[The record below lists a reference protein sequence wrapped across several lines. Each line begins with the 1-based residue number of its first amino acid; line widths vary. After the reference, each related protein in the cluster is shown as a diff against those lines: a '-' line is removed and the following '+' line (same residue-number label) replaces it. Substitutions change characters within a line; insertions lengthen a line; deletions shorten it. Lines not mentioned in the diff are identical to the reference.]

1 MLGVGMFL
9 LSPIPYVRVYQVSDG
24 RGFDVTAT
32 HVYLIRRQRPGK
44 LAASGFQA

>member
-1 MLGVGMFL
+1 MFR
-9 LSPIPYVRVYQVSDG
+9 LSPIPYVRVYQVSGG
-24 RGFDVTAT
+24 RGSDVTGA